1 MTNRKMAN
9 RPRSLPYRIRRKN
22 QFFFNK
28 RRFKKKTKDELSSII
43 FFSRQ
48 LYKTIIREYYKTPE
62 EAKSILKQLEQHDYD
77 WCLSVIQDCW
87 ELFKKVPKDKQWHK
101 RFYREISYN
110 LIYKHY
116 DLIEFKNRRE
126 MDMSMLNA
134 SHFPPL
140 SIDWVF
146 NSVDLDFYTRSIL
159 HRISMGDSLKEV
171 LTSFEISIEELKRSF
186 ALYSM
191 PEVLQALEDFQK
203 SVPFL

>member
-62 EAKSILKQLEQHDYD
+62 EAKNILKQLEQHDYD

-126 MDMSMLNA
+126 MDMNMLNA

-171 LTSFEISIEELKRSF
+171 LTSFEISREELKRSF